1 MSIRVGEHMEGVRWV
16 AWKPHP
22 SLISY
27 SMHFSHLAVSELISS
42 NQISRRGFQV
52 FLKVNNTGK
61 RVVGTP
67 VSDRS
72 VRRDTEAEE
81 AVWSQVEPLSL
92 LLGFDSKSKYA
103 CQDWIAGQPKECL
116 QSTGELLV
124 VENLAHNLVSEELVW
139 IHEKNSSFSSP
150 LSVGIVLGMGI
161 INNRKSLW
169 TIEERQV
176 SQSFLGW
183 VLGTRPESSGRT
195 GST

>member
-1 MSIRVGEHMEGVRWV
+1 M
-16 AWKPHP
+16 
-22 SLISY
+22 
-27 SMHFSHLAVSELISS
+27 
-42 NQISRRGFQV
+42 
-52 FLKVNNTGK
+52 
-61 RVVGTP
+61 GTP

-124 VENLAHNLVSEELVW
+124 VENPAHNLVSEELVW
-139 IHEKNSSFSSP
+139 IHEKNSSFSPP
-150 LSVGIVLGMGI
+150 LSVGIVLGMGL

-183 VLGTRPESSGRT
+183 C
-195 GST
+195 